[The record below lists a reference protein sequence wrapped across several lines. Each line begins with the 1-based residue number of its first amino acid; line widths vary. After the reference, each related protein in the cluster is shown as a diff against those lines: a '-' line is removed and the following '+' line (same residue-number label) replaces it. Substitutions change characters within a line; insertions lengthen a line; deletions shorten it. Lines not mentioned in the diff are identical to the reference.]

1 MRKWLILLSL
11 WIAGSACDPFHTQFD
26 DEEPA
31 RAYRARTIQGDDQE
45 KDVLT
50 VMTWNIKYGG
60 GRILFFWECGGTRGN
75 MTGDEVR
82 NHLDGIAAKIR
93 ELDPDIV
100 LLQEV
105 DVLSKRSAYVDQ
117 VQYLLDHTHLNYG
130 YYASAWKADFIPSDG
145 LGRMDSGNAILS
157 RWKLADG
164 RRIALPLIGNYS
176 AIEKYFYL
184 KRNILTARVLHP
196 RRPFIV
202 ANVHTEAF
210 AEDDTKKKHLEKFH
224 AVLSEL
230 AQQNVPFV
238 AGGDLNSIP
247 KASPQRK
254 DFPDDSCGDARFKG
268 DDYTGE
274 DDWLDPL
281 FADFYSAVPPDVF
294 AADPESYFTFV
305 GSDGSLP
312 WNRCLDYL
320 FSNHPFVDG
329 SGRVEQSAQ
338 PPSPDP
344 RQLSDHAPLLANW
357 EVPQ

>member
-1 MRKWLILLSL
+1 MNKLLL
-11 WIAGSACDPFHTQFD
+11 LGVWMLFTACDPFHTQFD
-26 DEEPA
+26 DNEPA
-31 RAYRARTIQGDDQE
+31 RFYKAKNVEGDTVE
-45 KDVLT
+45 KSTLT

-60 GRILFFWECGGTRGN
+60 GRILFFWECGGRRGN
-75 MTGDEVR
+75 MTESEVR
-82 NHLDGIAAKIR
+82 GHMAGIAAKIR

-105 DVLSKRSAYVDQ
+105 DVQSKRSAYVDQ

-196 RRPFIV
+196 VRPFTVVNIH
-202 ANVHTEAF
+202 AEAF

-224 AVLSEL
+224 EVLSAL
-230 AQQNVPFV
+230 ADQGILFI

-247 KASPQRK
+247 KASMQRK
-254 DFPDDSCGDARFKG
+254 DFPDDSCADARFKG
-268 DDYTGE
+268 DDYSGE
-274 DDWLDPL
+274 EDWLDPL
-281 FADFYSAVPPDVF
+281 FEDFYSAVSPEAF
-294 AADPESYFTFV
+294 AADPSSYFTFV
-305 GSDGSLP
+305 GGDGSLP

-320 FSNHPFVDG
+320 FSDRPFVEG

-344 RQLSDHAPLLANW
+344 RMLSDHAPLLANW
-357 EVPQ
+357 EVPR